1 VAQVLAYVMQLK
13 AALSG
18 QGRMPG
24 NLPDLDVPQELDP
37 LHGQAARDRVLADAA
52 NASEGLEA

>member
-1 VAQVLAYVMQLK
+1 M
-13 AALSG
+13 
-18 QGRMPG
+18 RPW
-24 NLPDLDVPQELDP
+24 PDLDVPQELDP